1 MNRGH
6 ELLLRDDPVSL
17 GSALDAYNEAIA
29 LFRRVPIAE
38 NPAWANSL
46 GAALM
51 NRGQLLHRLHGV
63 TQATLAL
70 AAFDEAIAL
79 LRELPADDTP
89 WPRRN
94 LTGTFVN
101 RANLLLDLGQ
111 FHSADLAARHALAL
125 AVPHERIELV
135 DADLAL
141 KARRAL
147 GDALGRQLVMPGA
160 DQDNI
165 AREASDIVDDALAL
179 IRHWSTRPGA
189 SFYVLAMRFFRFG
202 VQLYRFHQP
211 HFLAEFI
218 VENLPPADPAF
229 QAIALEAIDATL
241 ADKPAPGQFLTVGDP
256 ASERRRDAWR
266 DLAALRA
273 RITA

>member
-1 MNRGH
+1 MGDPRDARDRAIAWMNRGH
-6 ELLLRDDPVSL
+6 TLLVKDGDP
-17 GSALDAYNEAIA
+17 ALAGALEAYNEAIA
-29 LFRRVPIAE
+29 LLRPLPLGE
-38 NPAWANSL
+38 NPEWANSL

-70 AAFDEAIAL
+70 AAFDEAIVL
-79 LRELPADDTP
+79 LRELPADNTP

-125 AVPHERIELV
+125 AVPHERGELV

-179 IRHWSTRPGA
+179 IR
-189 SFYVLAMRFFRFG
+189 
-202 VQLYRFHQP
+202 
-211 HFLAEFI
+211 
-218 VENLPPADPAF
+218 
-229 QAIALEAIDATL
+229 
-241 ADKPAPGQFLTVGDP
+241 
-256 ASERRRDAWR
+256 
-266 DLAALRA
+266 
-273 RITA
+273 